1 MFQILIVEDDITYGM
16 MLKTW
21 LGKKGFQV
29 TSTSSIARAQKHI
42 ESETVDLILSDLRL
56 PDKDGIDLLKW
67 LGEHGLQIPL
77 IIMTGYADIQSAVQ
91 AMKLGA
97 CDYIAKPVN
106 PDELLKKIG
115 EALNASSS
123 ALKQMMHSSR
133 TDDAFTPNRPSVSP
147 KQTMHSDKMKNQP
160 LKGAEGSLS
169 SSDFLEGESDAA
181 KQLYNYVKL
190 VSPTNMSVLINGAS
204 GTGKEYV
211 AHRIHQLSKRA
222 DRPFVAIDCGSIP
235 KELAASEFFG
245 HIKGAFTGAL
255 TDKTGAFV
263 EANGGTIFLD
273 EIGNLSYEVQI
284 QLLRALQER
293 KIRPVGSNK
302 EISVDIR
309 LVSATNENLEQAIEK
324 GAFREDL
331 YHRINEFTLRMPQ
344 LKDRREDI
352 LLFANFFLDQ
362 ANHEL
367 ERTLIGFDA
376 EASEAMQKYPWPGN
390 LRQLKNVVKRATLLA
405 QGEFITAK
413 DLGEEI
419 NERKTV
425 CENPEMEE
433 TFALHDEETEKH
445 RILKALQQT
454 GNNKTKAATLL
465 GIDRKT
471 LYNKLKLYHIPQ

>member
-1 MFQILIVEDDITYGM
+1 MKSILIVEDDITYAM

-21 LGKKGFQV
+21 LGKQGFQMA
-29 TSTSSIARAQKHI
+29 SASSIARAQKYI
-42 ESETVDLILSDLRL
+42 ETESVDLILSDLRL
-56 PDKDGIDLLKW
+56 PDRDGTDLLKW
-67 LGEHGLQIPL
+67 LGEKKLPIPL

-106 PDELLKKIG
+106 PDELLKKIN
-115 EALNASSS
+115 EALQTA
-123 ALKQMMHSSR
+123 A
-133 TDDAFTPNRPSVSP
+133 TPQPVATPTRP
-147 KQTMHSDKMKNQP
+147 T
-160 LKGAEGSLS
+160 AE
-169 SSDFLEGESDAA
+169 SSDFLEGESDTAR
-181 KQLYNYVKL
+181 QLYNYVKL
-190 VSPTNMSVLINGAS
+190 VAPTNMSVAS

-222 DRPFVAIDCGSIP
+222 SQPFVAIDCGSIP

-245 HIKGAFTGAL
+245 HVKGAFTGAL

-293 KIRPVGSNK
+293 KIRPVGSSK
-302 EISVDIR
+302 EIQVDVR

-324 GAFREDL
+324 GTFREDL
-331 YHRINEFTLRMPQ
+331 YHRINEFTLRMPP

-362 ANHEL
+362 ANREMDKQL
-367 ERTLIGFDA
+367 VGFDDKA
-376 EASEAMQKYPWPGN
+376 CRLLLDYPWPGN
-390 LRQLKNVVKRATLLA
+390 LRQMKNVIRRATLLA
-405 QGEFITAK
+405 TGKYITPLELS
-413 DLGEEI
+413 DL
-419 NERKTV
+419 
-425 CENPEMEE
+425 PE
-433 TFALHDEETEKH
+433 TNTPAATLPLRNEETEKQH
-445 RILKALQQT
+445 IIEALRQT
-454 GNNKTKAATLL
+454 GNNKSRAAQLL

-471 LYNKLKLYHIPQ
+471 LYNKLKLYGIEV